1 MEERAPYWVR
11 LGVAV
16 TLAAPQLLIGLWAVT
31 APGNWFRNFPGFDPR
46 LVAAEPPYNHH
57 LASDAGAGFLATGV
71 ALLVASIWGNRAAV
85 FTALLA
91 YAAFTLPHV
100 LYHATN
106 PADVLTG
113 FEDVTNVLALGSGL
127 ILAGLFAWGLRR
139 RSVASDATIPVDP
152 SRDLSAALGHSADHT

>member
-1 MEERAPYWVR
+1 M
-11 LGVAV
+11 L
-16 TLAAPQLLIGLWAVT
+16 
-31 APGNWFRNFPGFDPR
+31 
-46 LVAAEPPYNHH
+46 
-57 LASDAGAGFLATGV
+57 
-71 ALLVASIWGNRAAV
+71 
-85 FTALLA
+85 TALLA

-139 RSVASDATIPVDP
+139 RSVASDGTIAVDP
-152 SRDLSAALGHSADHT
+152 SRDLSASLGHSAEHT

>member
-1 MEERAPYWVR
+1 MENRAASWVR

-31 APGNWFRNFPGFDPR
+31 APSNWFRNFPGFDPR

-71 ALLVASIWGNRAAV
+71 VLLVAAIWGNRASLL
-85 FTALLA
+85 TALLA
-91 YAAFTLPHV
+91 YAAFTVPHV

-106 PADVLTG
+106 PADALSG
-113 FEDVTNVLALGSGL
+113 PEDVTNVLALGSGL
-127 ILAGLFAWGLRR
+127 ILSGVFAWSLRPR
-139 RSVASDATIPVDP
+139 AAASDTTIAIDP
-152 SRDLSAALGHSADHT
+152 PPDWSTAVGHSTDHA

>member
-1 MEERAPYWVR
+1 MEKRAPCWVR

-57 LASDAGAGFLATGV
+57 LASDAGAGFFATGIV
-71 ALLVASIWGNRAAV
+71 LLVAAIWGNRASV
-85 FTALLA
+85 LTALLA
-91 YAAFTLPHV
+91 YAAFTVPHV

-106 PADVLTG
+106 PADALTG

-127 ILAGLFAWGLRR
+127 ILAGVFMWGVRPR
-139 RSVASDATIPVDP
+139 AVASDATIAVDP
-152 SRDLSAALGHSADHT
+152 SRDWSGAFGPSADHV

>member
-1 MEERAPYWVR
+1 MEQRAPYWVR

-71 ALLVASIWGNRAAV
+71 VLLVASIWGNRASV

-91 YAAFTLPHV
+91 YAAFTVPHV

-106 PADVLTG
+106 PADALTG
-113 FEDVTNVLALGSGL
+113 FENVTNVLALGSGL
-127 ILAGLFAWGLRR
+127 ILAGMFASGPAPAFRC
-139 RSVASDATIPVDP
+139 V
-152 SRDLSAALGHSADHT
+152 

>member
-1 MEERAPYWVR
+1 MERTAPYWVR

-31 APGNWFRNFPGFDPR
+31 APANWFRNFPGFEPR
-46 LVAAEPPYNHH
+46 LVAAEPPYNQH

-71 ALLVASIWGNRAAV
+71 VLLVAAIWANRV
-85 FTALLA
+85 SVLTALVA
-91 YAAFTLPHV
+91 YAAFTVPHV

-106 PADVLTG
+106 PADALTG

-127 ILAGLFAWGLRR
+127 ILAGVFAWGLRPR
-139 RSVASDATIPVDP
+139 AVASDAP
-152 SRDLSAALGHSADHT
+152 SQSRQSVGV

>member
-1 MEERAPYWVR
+1 MEKPAALWVR

-31 APGNWFRNFPGFDPR
+31 APDSWFRNFPGFDPR

-57 LASDAGAGFLATGV
+57 LASDAGAGFVATGV
-71 ALLVASIWGNRAAV
+71 VLLVAAIWGNRASLL
-85 FTALLA
+85 TALLA

-106 PADVLTG
+106 PADALTG
-113 FEDVTNVLALGSGL
+113 FEDVTNVLALSSGL
-127 ILAGLFAWGLRR
+127 ILAGVFAWGLRPR
-139 RSVASDATIPVDP
+139 AVASEPTIALDP
-152 SRDLSAALGHSADHT
+152 SRDLSAAQPSTNP

>member
-1 MEERAPYWVR
+1 MEERAAYWVR

-31 APGNWFRNFPGFDPR
+31 APANWFRNFPGFDPR

-57 LASDAGAGFLATGV
+57 LTSDAGAGFVATGV
-71 ALLVASIWGNRAAV
+71 VLLVAAIWGNRASML
-85 FTALLA
+85 TALLA
-91 YAAFTLPHV
+91 YAAFTVPHV

-106 PADVLTG
+106 PTDALTG

-127 ILAGLFAWGLRR
+127 VVAGVFAWGLRP
-139 RSVASDATIPVDP
+139 RSVASDATIAVDP
-152 SRDLSAALGHSADHT
+152 SRDLSAAFGHSADQA